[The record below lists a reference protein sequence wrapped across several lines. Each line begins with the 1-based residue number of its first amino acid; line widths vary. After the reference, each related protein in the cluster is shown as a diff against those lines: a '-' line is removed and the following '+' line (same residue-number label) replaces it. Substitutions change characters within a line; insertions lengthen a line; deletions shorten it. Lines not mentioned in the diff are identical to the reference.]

1 MLLPIQIGIIVQGS
15 LESTG
20 TATEPIIFTSTTGAP
35 SWAGIIVDGGYA
47 NFDYSTVENACSGGN
62 LSNITVMNSGE
73 LELTNSTL
81 QHCDYGGGSGKR
93 MLKSHTKLTGKSSQ
107 TSLP

>member
-1 MLLPIQIGIIVQGS
+1 MFLPIQIGIIVQGS

-35 SWAGIIVDGGYA
+35 NWDGIVVDGGNA

-81 QHCDYGGGSGKR
+81 QHCDYGGGLGER
-93 MLKSHTKLTGKSSQ
+93 MLKSHRKVTGKSSQ